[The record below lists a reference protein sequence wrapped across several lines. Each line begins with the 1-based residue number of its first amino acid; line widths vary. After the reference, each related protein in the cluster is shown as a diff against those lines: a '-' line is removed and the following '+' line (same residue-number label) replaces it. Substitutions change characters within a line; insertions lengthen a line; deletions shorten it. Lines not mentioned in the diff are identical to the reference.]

1 MKRFFFGLGAGL
13 GLGVLLAPRR
23 GSETR
28 QQLRRAGERLVD
40 AARRQA
46 GDLGNVGRNLQGQI
60 QRAGQQAAE
69 FARNAASQVR
79 DAAGQVRG
87 DGGGILGLLNAG
99 SREELMN
106 VRGIGPVLA
115 DRIIASRPFTSPRQ
129 LVDRGIL
136 SENTLEELTREAKSA

>member
-1 MKRFFFGLGAGL
+1 MKTFFFGLGAGL

-28 QQLRRAGERLVD
+28 EQLRRAGEKLVD

-46 GDLGNVGRNLQGQI
+46 DNLGNVARNLPEQI
-60 QRAGQQAAE
+60 QKAGQQAAE
-69 FARNAASQVR
+69 FTRNAVSQVR
-79 DAAGQVRG
+79 DAAGQL
-87 DGGGILGLLNAG
+87 GGGILGLLNAG